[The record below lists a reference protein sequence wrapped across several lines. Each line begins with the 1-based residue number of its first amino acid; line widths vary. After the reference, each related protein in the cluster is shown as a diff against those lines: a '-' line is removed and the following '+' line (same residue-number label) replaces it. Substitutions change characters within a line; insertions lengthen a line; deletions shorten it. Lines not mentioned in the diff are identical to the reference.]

1 MKIRRKTSECANC
14 KSLLNEVYNYC
25 PICGQENTIN
35 TVSFNMLV
43 ADFFNTFFALD
54 SKFAKSVKPFLFQPG
69 FLTNQYL
76 DGKRVTFAHPL
87 RFYLIISLFFFFV
100 FSIATKKSI
109 GDNPDKAVV
118 MTSVSLDK
126 IDGLDAVELAKLK
139 EVLGKSRIKTIERDL
154 KGAELINIQK
164 ALDRNLT
171 KAERSQLIMAL
182 DSTTLRSL
190 KLIPELQIL
199 DSLKNSNRPLPLD
212 SATLEVDTIS
222 TSDEKSDAEGIDINL
237 DEGDPNI
244 FKVIGMIDYEK
255 IEELKNDLTISDNQ
269 IYDSLKL
276 EKLSS
281 LEEHIV
287 RQIIRVNRTDET
299 LFAEFITKNLP
310 LMMLLLIPI
319 FAVVLK
325 LLYVR
330 RKYLYIMHLIHA
342 LHLHT
347 FAYFFYGVGLIV
359 ITFFVEDEDLDNYI
373 GISAFLIVSTY
384 AFISFLRVYK
394 QHWFKTLIKFNLTG
408 AIYITC
414 IFVFFLAELLISFL
428 LF

>member
-1 MKIRRKTSECANC
+1 MKIRRKTRECSNC

-25 PICGQENTIN
+25 PICGQENTNN

-76 DGKRVTFAHPL
+76 KGKRATFAHPL
-87 RFYLIISLFFFFV
+87 RFYLIVSLFFFFV
-100 FSIATKKSI
+100 FTLATKKSI
-109 GDNPDKAVV
+109 EDDEDRQGGIVR
-118 MTSVSLDK
+118 TSYSLNN
-126 IDGLDAVELAKLK
+126 IDGMDKDELIKLK
-139 EVLGKSRIKTIERDL
+139 RILDEDKIKTIERDM
-154 KGAELINIQK
+154 KGGKLINLQK
-164 ALDRNLT
+164 ALERNLT
-171 KAERSQLIMAL
+171 EGEREELFVVL
-182 DSTTLRSL
+182 DSGALKALNFIEKEVGDSTMASNDLVTLADTVNS
-190 KLIPELQIL
+190 KI
-199 DSLKNSNRPLPLD
+199 DSTKTESEDGEININVEESGFF
-212 SATLEVDTIS
+212 EVLG
-222 TSDEKSDAEGIDINL
+222 E
-237 DEGDPNI
+237 
-244 FKVIGMIDYEK
+244 IDYERL
-255 IEELKNDLTISDNQ
+255 EELKNDLTISDQQ

-276 EKLSS
+276 ENLSS
-281 LEEHIV
+281 FQEHIV

-319 FAVVLK
+319 FALVLK

-330 RKYLYIMHLIHA
+330 RKLLYIKHLIHA

-347 FAYFFYGVGLIV
+347 FAYFLYGTSLIFMLN
-359 ITFFVEDEDLDNYI
+359 IDNEDTNSYI
-373 GISAFLIVSTY
+373 GVAAFLIVSTY
-384 AFISFLRVYK
+384 AFVSFLKVYR

-408 AIYITC
+408 AVYVTC
-414 IFVFFLAELLISFL
+414 IFIFFLAEILISFL